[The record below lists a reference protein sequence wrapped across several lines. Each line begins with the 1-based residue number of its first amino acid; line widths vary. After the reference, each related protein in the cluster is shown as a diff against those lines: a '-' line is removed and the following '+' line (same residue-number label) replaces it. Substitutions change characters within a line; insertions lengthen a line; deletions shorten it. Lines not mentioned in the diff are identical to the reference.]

1 MNPRTHEV
9 IEKIAAILKY
19 ASASGDGL
27 LRVEKDMFHCTF
39 SEIEGPAAIS
49 LKTHVIELL
58 QVTRPDLPP
67 ISISRTAGVMQITA
81 GGMPMALEEV
91 EKKLAALDL
100 VLEIEGQFR
109 AEGGGENV
117 YYIGYP
123 GRNLPV
129 DNLASISADSPEG
142 ACLRFI
148 ASRIDLGSVEC
159 VSNELDPKVS
169 ELTMRR
175 AHDFRKYDFAA
186 MVRALAPLIDL
197 EIDRRIEIRQEADP
211 GLWLDI

>member
-1 MNPRTHEV
+1 MSPRPHEV
-9 IEKIAAILKY
+9 IEKIAAILKD
-19 ASASGDGL
+19 ASAPGDGL
-27 LRVEKDMFHCTF
+27 FFVDKDMFHSTF

-49 LKTHVIELL
+49 LKTHVIELF
-58 QVTRPDLPP
+58 QAARPEILPV
-67 ISISRTAGVMQITA
+67 SISRTAGVMQITA
-81 GGMPMALEEV
+81 GGMPMALDEV

-109 AEGGGENV
+109 AEDGGGNG

-148 ASRIDLGSVEC
+148 ASRIDLSGVEC
-159 VSNELDPKVS
+159 VSSELDPKLS

-197 EIDRRIEIRQEADP
+197 EIDRRIEMRQESGPDP
-211 GLWLDI
+211 WLEI